1 VHNGKIK
8 KQSLLYLAVV
18 VVDTEVVSSR
28 VAGVGVVL
36 PVRMICKIITFN
48 FGIFNET
55 KIFVENVNHYNPT
68 QPSVRLNIPKVASDA
83 AQVNPGCSLI

>member
-1 VHNGKIK
+1 M
-8 KQSLLYLAVV
+8 QRSFSYLAVV

-28 VAGVGVVL
+28 VARVGVVL

-55 KIFVENVNHYNPT
+55 KFFVENVNHYNPS
-68 QPSVRLNIPKVASDA
+68 QPSMRLNRIY
-83 AQVNPGCSLI
+83 L